1 MLYELHLT
9 APEDV
14 SVESWSTACE
24 TIRAKPL
31 QIELKGPVA
40 GRQIQLMSAGT
51 YECDV
56 HHGLPLAQ
64 QTEQAMSALLGSAP
78 MSRMKLEI
86 PLDKG
91 IGVYAESDVEY
102 HECHVKLLL
111 RPDYVQRSLEEALAS
126 EWVVSRNILY
136 TSVDGLEKWY
146 LTKRAYAI
154 DALSAAHG
162 FSSAW
167 NQLRPF
173 VGFFARMEME
183 TVVFDSNPELDKG
196 WA

>member
-24 TIRAKPL
+24 AIRAKPL
-31 QIELKGPVA
+31 QIELTGWIS
-40 GRQIQLMSAGT
+40 GRRTQLMSAGT
-51 YECDV
+51 YECDT

-64 QTEQAMSALLGSAP
+64 QTEQAVAKLLGSKP

-91 IGVYAESDVEY
+91 IGVYAESDVQY
-102 HECHVKLLL
+102 HECHAKLLL
-111 RPDYVQRSLEEALAS
+111 RSDNVEGILEEALARG
-126 EWVVSRNILY
+126 WVVSRNLLY
-136 TSVDGLEKWY
+136 TNVDGLEKWY
-146 LTKRAYAI
+146 LTKRAY
-154 DALSAAHG
+154 DMPALQAAHA
-162 FSSAW
+162 FNVAW
-167 NQLRPF
+167 ECTRQV
-173 VGFFARMEME
+173 VGPFARMEME